1 MSATAQ
7 PASRPDVQP
16 VDAFLPTTFLERGVA
31 VPFTTPQLNGARARP
46 GERKP
51 LELIVQNPAGG
62 RGVYIISWD
71 QIYSLCTLTLNDRR
85 LIEAVVKLRGVTP
98 ETIRNT
104 AREVAAE
111 GLAGRGAVTAAQR
124 AREGDDLERLQ
135 ANFDLLLE
143 LVCQTERKGECPIP
157 PERAAPLELEQRGK
171 RAVARM
177 APKLGCTVDAIA
189 TALEQLAAQF
199 RGVGVRQPARVT
211 REIDRLVRVRREVIK
226 YADSNPDE
234 NANEAVLVANA
245 ADLTI
250 MLAKSTLADAQATA
264 GNIAALLRNWARDPG
279 ELAQLLARP
288 DWLLDGWDRITAL
301 WDTTPD
307 TGQTLV
313 EMAALVPVV
322 PREADQWMSYR
333 LGNAVDLPR
342 YRSKVVQ
349 QLEDWRTGVTVSD
362 LVSRNE
368 AILEKTL

>member
-1 MSATAQ
+1 VSATAQ
-7 PASRPDVQP
+7 PAFRPDVQP

-46 GERKP
+46 GERNP
-51 LELIVQNPAGG
+51 LELVVQNPSGG
-62 RGVYIISWD
+62 RGVYILSWD
-71 QIYSLCTLTLNDRR
+71 HISSLYTLTLNDRR

-98 ETIRNT
+98 DTIRDT
-104 AREVAAE
+104 AREVASE
-111 GLAGRGAVTAAQR
+111 GLAGRGAVTAAKK
-124 AREGDDLERLQ
+124 ARDSDDLERLQ

-143 LVCQTERKGECPIP
+143 LVRQTERKGECTLP
-157 PERAAPLELEQRGK
+157 PEQAPPLELEQRGK

-189 TALEQLAAQF
+189 TALEQLAALF
-199 RGVGVRQPARVT
+199 RGVGVRQPARVA
-211 REIDRLVRVRREVIK
+211 RAIGSLIRVRREIIK
-226 YADSNPDE
+226 YADSNPEE
-234 NANEAVLVANA
+234 NANEAILVANA

-250 MLAKSTLADAQATA
+250 MLAKSTLADAQATT

-279 ELAQLLARP
+279 EIARLLARP
-288 DWLLDGWDRITAL
+288 DWLLDGWDRIGAL

-307 TGQTLV
+307 TADTLV

-322 PREADQWMSYR
+322 PREADHWLSYR

-368 AILEKTL
+368 ALLEKTL